1 MLSFFVKKYGGS
13 GFTPTSCLYI
23 QTICLPQLKQGL
35 LILAFTSL
43 LYIRFLH
50 LPILSYERK
59 FISLPR
65 LMQFAWHPT
74 AILLRLVVRWSAY
87 RFSYESAFA
96 PFSIGTEFLPL
107 SSPNP
112 PIPHIS
118 VGRLFNFQGT
128 RKFNL
133 PYIPRHK
140 KSQIFQKNKNFLK
153 IFSLAKTTKK

>member
-1 MLSFFVKKYGGS
+1 MDSRL
-13 GFTPTSCLYI
+13 L
-23 QTICLPQLKQGL
+23 CLPQLKQGL

-65 LMQFAWHPT
+65 SMRLPVAPTSFLLSFLMAYCGS
-74 AILLRLVVRWSAY
+74 VRAY
-87 RFSYESAFA
+87 RFSCESAFA

-107 SSPNP
+107 SSLNP

-118 VGRLFNFQGT
+118 AGRLFNFQGS

-140 KSQIFQKNKNFLK
+140 KR
-153 IFSLAKTTKK
+153 